1 MGAAE
6 HVDRSNAAESKT
18 LELYIVAVVLP
29 NGTDQDT
36 NLNDQKVSRIKIQL
50 KI

>member
-18 LELYIVAVVLP
+18 LELYIVAVVLS